1 MYLTQVLNLYSKRV
15 FDQVAKS
22 RRPSH
27 PYVFMNLDQFVL
39 PRHSNDHQDTM
50 EIVVVHGPKRRYYKL
65 EGLDTTTKWE
75 INADDVIGPVKFA
88 VAGPKTFGEIVDISS
103 QLLRTRP
110 DMVGTYVLWVQ
121 PSGYQILW
129 VDASGII
136 SSPPYKLR
144 NKKPL
149 AFYVG
154 SLYDPPQGHVLF
166 DTSITREICIK
177 DGVRRSATWSIKDR
191 YRTTYSGCR
200 PVFIGTPRGR
210 RTYVWNHTD
219 EQGRVVVIKD
229 AFPAL
234 ERSRIEL
241 DLLRYVHR
249 NGILPGV
256 VRLMFDDDQAPF
268 PPLKTTH
275 FTDESRSSSDDR
287 VKIRLFMGSSGRSI
301 WEARTVKDILMAI
314 FDVLEVLRALCLR
327 LNVLHRDLSPGNIL
341 LYPKH
346 HPDTLK
352 DKNLIES
359 PPLFISQILN
369 REKEHGGKDRATGLL
384 IDFDHAI
391 KLISEPGEMDN
402 KDRTQTIGTEIY
414 VARTVSRGALRYD
427 YSPIDDFPMPALE
440 GEVKELYKFAYGEQ
454 EYDHYCDAPGTVHGS
469 KPFVRTLIPPI
480 ESELP
485 PFIHKP
491 HHDAESLY
499 WVLLDVLLHVQPL
512 ERTDGA
518 DLRSFWD
525 VRALTHQHGSLGMSQ
540 KDFFLIHSLPDY
552 LHYIEDA
559 LDPKLASLAPLLG
572 DLAAQVYP
580 EYDLFDP
587 PPPPEHLH
595 EAMRR
600 LLLQFIYSMEDP
612 IALDPG
618 VTRPLRKETQG
629 TDEDSEDMEFSEDE
643 EVSSIAVPKRKQGDV
658 EDSESARKRP
668 RLGELNGNSPRL

>member
-27 PYVFMNLDQFVL
+27 PYVFMNRDQFV
-39 PRHSNDHQDTM
+39 PPWHSNDRQDTT
-50 EIVVVHGPKRRYYKL
+50 EIVVVHGPKRRYHKL

-75 INADDVIGPVKFA
+75 ISTHDVIGPVRFA

-149 AFYVG
+149 ACYVG
-154 SLYDPPQGHVLF
+154 SLYDPPQGHFLF
-166 DTSITREICIK
+166 DTSVTREICVK
-177 DGVRRSATWSIKDR
+177 DG
-191 YRTTYSGCR
+191 
-200 PVFIGTPRGR
+200 
-210 RTYVWNHTD
+210 
-219 EQGRVVVIKD
+219 GRVVVIKD

-256 VRLMFDDDQAPF
+256 VRLMFDDDQASF
-268 PPLKTTH
+268 PPLKTIH

-287 VKIRLFMGSSGRSI
+287 VKIRLFMGSSGHSI
-301 WEARTVKDILMAI
+301 WEARTVKDILMAV

-427 YSPIDDFPMPALE
+427 YPPIGDFPMPALE
-440 GEVKELYKFAYGEQ
+440 GEVKELYKFAYGEE

-518 DLRSFWD
+518 DLGHFWH
-525 VRALTHQHGSLGMSQ
+525 VRNLIHDSSGPSQ
-540 KDFFLIHSLPDY
+540 RNYFLLHSLPDY
-552 LHYIEDA
+552 TRYIEYA
-559 LDPKLASLAPLLG
+559 LDPKLASVAPLLA

-600 LLLQFIYSMEDP
+600 LLLQFIYSMENP

-618 VTRPLRKETQG
+618 VTRPLQKEPQG
-629 TDEDSEDMEFSEDE
+629 TDEDSDAEFSEDE
-643 EVSSIAVPKRKQGDV
+643 EDSSKQGDA

-668 RLGELNGNSPRL
+668 RLGELNGDSPRL